1 MPLYNKLFNCVLDT
15 GFIPTTWL
23 EGVVIPIFKNKGD
36 PKSPSNYRPITILSC
51 LGKLFTAILNNRLTA
66 FLDNNKI
73 LEENQAGFRKEYSCT
88 DHIFTLHA
96 LFEILRKG
104 KKKLFA
110 AFIDFSQAFDKVW
123 RAGLWHK
130 LLQNQVN
137 GKFLN
142 VILNMYDNI
151 KSCVKHNGSFSPSFI
166 SEIGVRQGEN
176 LSPVLF
182 SLFLNDLQLNMC
194 SDGALGVELKDTL
207 DPTLWLKLLILLY
220 ADDTVI
226 LSDNQT
232 DFQNNLTIFDNYCNN
247 WHLNVNVNK
256 TKIMIFG
263 ARKVDNYRFTLGD
276 RPLEITDKYHYLGV
290 TFSSNGSFLNARK
303 HIVEQANK
311 AMHYLFTRINN
322 TDLPLDLALKL
333 FDHTVL
339 PILTYGSEV
348 FGFENIDILERI
360 HSIFLRKITNSK
372 KTTPLSFLYGELGRY
387 PILLVIKTRVI
398 SFWNR
403 LITSKHEKFSLK
415 MYKYMVSQTHTTF
428 KWPNKIKEILLSVGR
443 PDLWENQFQIQQ
455 TNVHKTV
462 KRILID
468 QYKQEWHEQLQLSN
482 KGKIY
487 NSFKAIHEFESY
499 LKTLPKQ
506 EYLPLLKFRTANH
519 RLPVETGR
527 YDGTP
532 LEDRKCP
539 LCDSDQVGSE
549 KHYLFD
555 CHYFHTIR
563 QQYLTNHLNRHEMCI
578 EIIFTIT
585 SIPEL
590 KQLSAFVKRVM
601 RKFVG

>member
-1 MPLYNKLFNCVLDT
+1 M
-15 GFIPTTWL
+15 
-23 EGVVIPIFKNKGD
+23 
-36 PKSPSNYRPITILSC
+36 
-51 LGKLFTAILNNRLTA
+51 TA
-66 FLDNNKI
+66 FLDNNNI
-73 LEENQAGFRKEYSCT
+73 LKENQAGFRKEYSCT

-151 KSCVKHNGSFSPSFI
+151 KSCVKHNGSFSPTFI

-182 SLFLNDLQLNMC
+182 SLFLNDLELNMC

-256 TKIMIFG
+256 TNIMIFG

-311 AMHYLFTRINN
+311 AMQYLFTRINN
-322 TDLPLDLALKL
+322 ADLPLDLALKL

-360 HSIFLRKITNSK
+360 HSTFLRKITNSK
-372 KTTPLSFLYGELGRY
+372 KSTPLSFLYGELFISNKDSHDI
-387 PILLVIKTRVI
+387 ILESTHYIKTRKI
-398 SFWNR
+398 F
-403 LITSKHEKFSLK
+403 LK
-415 MYKYMVSQTHTTF
+415 
-428 KWPNKIKEILLSVGR
+428 NL
-443 PDLWENQFQIQQ
+443 
-455 TNVHKTV
+455 
-462 KRILID
+462 
-468 QYKQEWHEQLQLSN
+468 
-482 KGKIY
+482 
-487 NSFKAIHEFESY
+487 
-499 LKTLPKQ
+499 
-506 EYLPLLKFRTANH
+506 
-519 RLPVETGR
+519 
-527 YDGTP
+527 
-532 LEDRKCP
+532 
-539 LCDSDQVGSE
+539 
-549 KHYLFD
+549 
-555 CHYFHTIR
+555 
-563 QQYLTNHLNRHEMCI
+563 
-578 EIIFTIT
+578 
-585 SIPEL
+585 
-590 KQLSAFVKRVM
+590 
-601 RKFVG
+601 